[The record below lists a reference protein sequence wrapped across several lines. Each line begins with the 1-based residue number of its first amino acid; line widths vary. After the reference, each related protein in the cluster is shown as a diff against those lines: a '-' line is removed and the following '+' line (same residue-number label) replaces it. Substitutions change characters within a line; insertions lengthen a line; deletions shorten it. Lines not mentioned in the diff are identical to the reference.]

1 MMEIDPAIAAN
12 AKIAVGAAAGGIMR
26 SFLRPA
32 RSIGQTALLLFS
44 CVTCGFYG
52 TEPLIDWFYLPVDYA
67 GAVGAVLGFL
77 GLSIAEG
84 LLRAFDRFDFR
95 QLLLNFF
102 GKGA

>member
-1 MMEIDPAIAAN
+1 MIELDPSIAAN
-12 AKIAVGAAAGGIMR
+12 AKIAVGAAAGGIVR

-32 RSIGQTALLLFS
+32 RSLTHTVLLLFS

-52 TEPLIDWFYLPVDYA
+52 TQPLIDWFSLPVDYA
-67 GAVGAVLGFL
+67 GAVGAALGFL

-95 QLLLNFF
+95 QFLLNFF